1 VIKMGTCL
9 RLKISV
15 ENPSPDSLSL
25 VCLPAS
31 RKVSWRYCRCNVYSC
46 STVGISAAAPFVVVG
61 GVALGLG
68 FGAEGIVAGST
79 AAAMMSAEAAV
90 AVAA

>member
-1 VIKMGTCL
+1 M
-9 RLKISV
+9 
-15 ENPSPDSLSL
+15 
-25 VCLPAS
+25 
-31 RKVSWRYCRCNVYSC
+31 YSC